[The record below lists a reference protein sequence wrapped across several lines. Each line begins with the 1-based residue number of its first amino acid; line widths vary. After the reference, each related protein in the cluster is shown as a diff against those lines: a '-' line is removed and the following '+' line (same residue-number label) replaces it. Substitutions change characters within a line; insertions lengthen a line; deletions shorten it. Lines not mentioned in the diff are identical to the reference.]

1 MSLPLATNRPPPTVK
16 RFWLA
21 AGGLAIFLLTLVAG
35 NFALPESKRLTS
47 SLVGHDFLA
56 FYTAG
61 QFVHEGRIHDL
72 YNLDAVKTY
81 QHELAQRENLEVGES
96 FGPFWNPPFYAWVFA
111 PLATLPYRTALLIWE
126 VINLACLFVAI
137 LLLARMLKPASAR
150 ITALIPL
157 LLLTSMPLIQALT
170 HGQNTMV
177 SLMLLCIVVTCWR
190 TRRAFLAGLAA
201 GVLLYKPQLGALVA
215 VAVVMTL
222 GLRAAVGLAVT
233 SLALL
238 ATTLLTLPGTI
249 ADYLAR
255 MPVNLRQFQ
264 VENVYL
270 WDRHVTLRA
279 FWRLLLQGRD
289 AGAMTTLATGCSLL
303 SAALLAAF
311 LARALWK
318 HRPQNPPRNLD
329 AIIAAI
335 IAAMP
340 LLMPFYFDYDLLLIS
355 VAAVLYAGTRLRATA
370 TDTGDR
376 ALTRTWI
383 ALYLWLMVNSTIARY
398 TRVNGTVLILCA
410 VATLLARR
418 AARAQAI
425 TNTSSNEFT
434 SEPLAAAA

>member
-1 MSLPLATNRPPPTVK
+1 
-16 RFWLA
+16 
-21 AGGLAIFLLTLVAG
+21 
-35 NFALPESKRLTS
+35 
-47 SLVGHDFLA
+47 
-56 FYTAG
+56 
-61 QFVHEGRIHDL
+61 
-72 YNLDAVKTY
+72 
-81 QHELAQRENLEVGES
+81 
-96 FGPFWNPPFYAWVFA
+96 
-111 PLATLPYRTALLIWE
+111 
-126 VINLACLFVAI
+126 
-137 LLLARMLKPASAR
+137 
-150 ITALIPL
+150 
-157 LLLTSMPLIQALT
+157 
-170 HGQNTMV
+170 MV

-289 AGAMTTLATGCSLL
+289 AGAMTTLATACWFL
-303 SAALLAAF
+303 SAAFIAAL

-318 HRPQNPPRNLD
+318 HRSQTPPRNLD
-329 AIIAAI
+329 AIIATV

-340 LLMPFYFDYDLLLIS
+340 LLMPFYFDYDLLLIA
-355 VAAVLYAGTRLRATA
+355 VAAVLYTAGRLQ
-370 TDTGDR
+370 DTEASSER
-376 ALTRTWI
+376 ALTRTWV
-383 ALYLWLMVNSTIARY
+383 ALYLWLMINSTVARY
-398 TRVNGTVLILCA
+398 TRINGTVLILCA
-410 VATLLARR
+410 LATLLARR
-418 AARAQAI
+418 AARAQIAAVA
-425 TNTSSNEFT
+425 NTSDHEIAQQ
-434 SEPLAAAA
+434 PLAAAA

>member
-1 MSLPLATNRPPPTVK
+1 MLPSNSLSPVLN

-47 SLVGHDFLA
+47 GLVGHDFLA

-61 QFVHEGRIHDL
+61 QFVRDGRAHDL

-81 QHELAQRENLEVGES
+81 QHGLARRENLEVGES

-126 VINLACLFVAI
+126 VINLGC
-137 LLLARMLKPASAR
+137 LLLAIFLMTRMLQPAPRR

-157 LLLTSMPLIQALT
+157 LLLTSLPLIQALT

-177 SLMLLCIVVTCWR
+177 SLLLLCTVVTFWR

-201 GVLLYKPQLGALVA
+201 GLLLYKPQLGALVA

-222 GLRAAVGLAVT
+222 GLRAAFGLAVT
-233 SLALL
+233 GLALL
-238 ATTLLTLPGTI
+238 AITLLTLPGTI

-289 AGAMTTLATGCSLL
+289 TGAMTTLATGCSLL
-303 SAALLAAF
+303 SVALIAGF

-329 AIIAAI
+329 AIIAAV

-355 VAAVLYAGTRLRATA
+355 VAAVLYTTTRLRATTA
-370 TDTGDR
+370 GTGDR

-383 ALYLWLMVNSTIARY
+383 ALYLWLMVNSTVARY
-398 TRVNGTVLILCA
+398 TRINGTVLILCA

-418 AARAQAI
+418 AARAQAVA
-425 TNTSSNEFT
+425 NFSSNEIT
-434 SEPLAAAA
+434 QQPLAAAA